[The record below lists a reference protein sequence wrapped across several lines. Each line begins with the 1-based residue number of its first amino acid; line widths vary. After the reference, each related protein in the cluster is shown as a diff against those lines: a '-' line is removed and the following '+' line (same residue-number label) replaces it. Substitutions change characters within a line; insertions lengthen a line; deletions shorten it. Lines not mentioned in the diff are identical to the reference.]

1 MTGPLSSWQLFCCSP
16 EHGCVCVPARRQ
28 GHWLLKRECPLVAIR
43 VPRHKRVAGKTGW
56 LIIMTMWKLVAQ
68 CAAAGGQTDKA
79 CEVFEQMK
87 YTGCRPDVVTYSAL
101 ISAYSRSGQWH
112 SAVRTFEQM
121 QQHNCKPDS
130 HVFQT
135 VIDCLWQTGVAWA
148 QARAWQLYVSAA
160 RNWQF
165 RFTLQQANSSSS
177 SPGEL
182 EYVVPAIT
190 PGVGL
195 LALRKWVGDLVGQVE
210 SDSVLLGAGRERIV
224 LSMGRSKHARES
236 SSSSSAGQTLLAVLA
251 GLKSPFR

>member
-1 MTGPLSSWQLFCCSP
+1 M
-16 EHGCVCVPARRQ
+16 
-28 GHWLLKRECPLVAIR
+28 
-43 VPRHKRVAGKTGW
+43 PRHKRVADKKGW
-56 LIIMTMWKLVAQ
+56 LIIMALWKPLVAE
-68 CAAAGGQTDKA
+68 CAAAGGQADKA

-101 ISAYSRSGQWH
+101 ISAYNRSGQWH

-130 HVFQT
+130 YVYQT
-135 VIDCLWQTGVAWA
+135 VIDCLWGTGVAWA
-148 QARAWQLYVSAA
+148 QARAWQLYVSAT
-160 RNWQF
+160 RSWQF
-165 RFTLQQANSSSS
+165 RFTAQQANSSS

-182 EYVVPAIT
+182 EYVLPANT

-195 LALRKWVGDLVGQVE
+195 LALRKWVGDLVGPVE
-210 SDSVLLGAGRERIV
+210 SDSVLLGAGRERMV
-224 LSMGRSKHARES
+224 LSLGRSKHARE

>member
-1 MTGPLSSWQLFCCSP
+1 
-16 EHGCVCVPARRQ
+16 VAVKQ
-28 GHWLLKRECPLVAIR
+28 GWFIAIPVLTRVVA
-43 VPRHKRVAGKTGW
+43 H
-56 LIIMTMWKLVAQ
+56 
-68 CAAAGGQTDKA
+68 CAAAGGQADKA

-101 ISAYSRSGQWH
+101 ISAYNRSGQWH

-130 HVFQT
+130 YVYQT
-135 VIDCLWQTGVAWA
+135 VIDCLWNTGVAWA
-148 QARAWQLYVSAA
+148 QARAWQLYVTAA

-165 RFTLQQANSSSS
+165 RFTVQQANSSS

-190 PGVGL
+190 PGVGV
-195 LALRKWVGDLVGQVE
+195 LAQRKWVGDLVGQVE
-210 SDSVLLGAGRERIV
+210 SDSVLLGAGRERML
-224 LSMGRSKHARES
+224 LSLGRSKHARES
-236 SSSSSAGQTLLAVLA
+236 SSSSTGQTLLAVLA